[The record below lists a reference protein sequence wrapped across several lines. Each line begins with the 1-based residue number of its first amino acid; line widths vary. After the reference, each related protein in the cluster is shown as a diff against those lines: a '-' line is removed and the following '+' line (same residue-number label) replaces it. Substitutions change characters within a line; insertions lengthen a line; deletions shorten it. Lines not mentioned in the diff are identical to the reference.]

1 MMRAFVALG
10 AVTSLVAAAILNK
23 ARTRAEEQG
32 RPLADVLREM
42 VQRLPQDL
50 STIPDDVKRAV
61 HDGRI
66 AAAQRQAEVE
76 EMLRRARE
84 ARGRTSHMPP
94 PQQPPA

>member
-1 MMRAFVALG
+1 MRAFAALG
-10 AVTSLVAAAILNK
+10 AVTSLLAAAVVSK
-23 ARTRAEEQG
+23 ARTRAEEDG

-42 VQRLPQDL
+42 VRRIPQDL

-84 ARGRTSHMPP
+84 ARGRTSHTPP
-94 PQQPPA
+94 PQPPA